1 MKLIFITAI
10 FCLWFSCLST
20 TSNGQPLTNEQS
32 NKKVKVSVY
41 YETLC
46 FGCRYEFLN
55 VIVPTRKALWNYLD
69 LELIPFGNARIHPK
83 QHSIQCQH
91 GELECYGNQCQA
103 CAQDLFGFEKFYNY
117 TRCMFES
124 ENYDDP
130 TISAEECAPK
140 VGIDFQKIDTCAK
153 GEHGYQ
159 LALKL
164 GKKTNAVHRKYVP
177 WIMIEGKT
185 YDPRNKNLKDYICKN
200 YLANENIPACKTK

>member
-124 ENYDDP
+124 ENYYSNP
-130 TISAEECAPK
+130 EYSSKQCAQQLNLDYQQLNSCAN
-140 VGIDFQKIDTCAK
+140 GQK
-153 GEHGYQ
+153 GLQ
-159 LALKL
+159 LIREMAN
-164 GKKTNAVHRKYVP
+164 KTPSHQYVP
-177 WIMIEGKT
+177 WTTVQGRFV
-185 YDPRNKNLKDYICKN
+185 DGNVDLVDYICQN
-200 YLANENIPACKTK
+200 YLNDVPACN